1 MDATAETANKLHR
14 VKRPYVRKSV
24 PRLEGEDVGV
34 FATFKHPASAK
45 TKVIDSI
52 DVFPDVGVQYD
63 DEVAVPHPVNVA
75 RVEKYTAIPYGDGAT
90 GRAFFTAQQ
99 IYAMRVWDGQSVD
112 VPVHERLERVRNALN
127 GQNLPHDGVI
137 LDGHNL

>member
-1 MDATAETANKLHR
+1 MDATVKTTESVHR

-24 PRLEGEDVGV
+24 PALEGAE
-34 FATFKHPASAK
+34 
-45 TKVIDSI
+45 
-52 DVFPDVGVQYD
+52 VGVQYD

-99 IYAMRVWDGQSVD
+99 IYAMRVWGGQSVD

-127 GQNLPHDGVI
+127 GQNLPHDGVS
-137 LDGHNL
+137 LDGHKL

>member
-1 MDATAETANKLHR
+1 MDATAETAKPLHR

-24 PRLEGEDVGV
+24 PALEGAE
-34 FATFKHPASAK
+34 
-45 TKVIDSI
+45 
-52 DVFPDVGVQYD
+52 VGVQYD

-75 RVEKYTAIPYGDGAT
+75 RIHNPSQA
-90 GRAFFTAQQ
+90 
-99 IYAMRVWDGQSVD
+99 YANRVWFGQSVD